1 MKVSDILTKSLDVI
15 IGHPQILAPY
25 IIPFVVALL
34 AHWQHIPNLMD
45 WGIGRLSTLGRG
57 PLTYY
62 QYLIQALQKME
73 ALDWGLWIVF
83 LVILAVCTALTIVM
97 SDAFLSGRTMKI
109 GQAFDTIAGKMPI
122 FIVAF
127 LISWVL
133 KFLGMFFFWV
143 GIFIPSLLLIFV
155 GQGIL
160 LNNKDLF
167 DSFSDSFDLAKANWV
182 EILILLFIFL
192 VMLAILRFLPI
203 LGTLVACLLAGYSAV
218 VFTVLYRD
226 RKRGIAVTRPK
237 VPSVE

>member
-1 MKVSDILTKSLDVI
+1 MKLSDILTKSLDVI
-15 IGHPQILAPY
+15 TGQPQILAPY
-25 IIPFVVALL
+25 IIPFVLALL
-34 AHWQHIPNLMD
+34 AHWRYIPNIMD

-57 PLTYY
+57 PVLYY
-62 QYLIQALQKME
+62 QYLIQSLQKIE
-73 ALDWGLWIVF
+73 TLDWVLWIVF
-83 LVILAVCTALTIVM
+83 LVILAVCVALTIVM
-97 SDAFLSGRTMKI
+97 SNASLSGGTMKI
-109 GQAFDTIAGKMPI
+109 GQAFDAIAGKLPI

-143 GIFIPSLLLIFV
+143 GIFIPSVILIFV

-160 LNNKDLF
+160 LGNKDLF

-182 EILILLFIFL
+182 EVLILLFMFL
-192 VMLAILRFLPI
+192 VILAILRFLPI
-203 LGTLVACLLAGYSAV
+203 LGPLVACLLVGYSAV

-226 RKRGIAVTRPK
+226 RKRGPVKRPK